1 MKKFVFPVIAG
12 LVVSLNFVSCSWW
25 LSLSDFTPALDK
37 KVSKFETTQEKVKFL
52 QSFSDLLSD
61 KIFTTDKNAWLF
73 ADLRNYSLSML
84 NVFQHQLIEEN
95 KNSQNNSDFYE
106 VNLNLGGKMTKLP
119 VLSDKFSNV
128 DINEVRKAV
137 LKWHNDERRSL
148 WLKEYKYNL
157 DLEWTAITWANNLAN
172 SGKTKNLHARSSND
186 GYYNYDSLL
195 SWFSNLWV
203 KFPKSMWWWASF
215 SESIWY
221 GMYKCSS
228 SDCTQNLI
236 NAIKTTWDGLIMKE
250 KVSNGSHYKAAT
262 MKYFTQMWVW
272 IAVNNGRYY
281 MVIHYWVDF

>member
-1 MKKFVFPVIAG
+1 MKKFVYLLIIWLIVWAQLG
-12 LVVSLNFVSCSWW
+12 SYSRW

-37 KVSKFETTQEKVKFL
+37 KVSKFETTKEKVDFL
-52 QSFSDLLSD
+52 QSFSDLLAD

-95 KNSQNNSDFYE
+95 KNNQNNTDFYE
-106 VNLNLGGKMTKLP
+106 VNLNLGSKVTKLP
-119 VLSDKFSNV
+119 VLFDKFSNINV
-128 DINEVRKAV
+128 DEVRKAV
-137 LKWHNDERRSL
+137 LKWHNDERKSL

-172 SGKTKNLHARSSND
+172 SGKTKNLHARKTSD

-195 SWFSNLWV
+195 SWFAGLWV
-203 KFPKSMWWWASF
+203 KFPKSMDWWASF
-215 SESIWY
+215 SESIGY
-221 GMYKCSS
+221 GMYRCSS
-228 SDCTQNLI
+228 NDCTQSLI
-236 NAIKTTWDGLIMKE
+236 NSIKTTWDGLIMKE
-250 KVSNGSHYKAAT
+250 KATKGSHYKAAT

-272 IAVNNGRYY
+272 IAVSNGRYY